1 MSSTFSKPAS
11 RAASLV
17 AALCGSSNSA
27 GTEITACVI
36 ITART
41 GEGEISNLI
50 VPNGTRGYEISQP
63 MEKLGW
69 HASDT
74 RELSFRDCAVPAGNL
89 LGPRGEGFRQFLEI
103 LDGGR
108 ISVAAMGVGLAQGAY
123 DLAYAY
129 AKERQQFGK
138 PISEFQAIQFKL
150 ADMATQID
158 AVIEDIGAHALKT
171 GMLANSRIIEIVA
184 EKVREHKLKNLVVDP
199 VMVAKSGDRLL
210 RKDAID
216 ALRSKLIP
224 LATVVTP
231 NLPEAEELTGLK
243 LNRAREIREAARRT
257 LAMGARSV
265 VIKGGHRRGPAI
277 DLFFDGKK
285 FRELRSPRIRSRHT
299 HGTGCTF
306 SAAIAAYL
314 ARGERVETAVLLAKK
329 YITEAIRSGFAVGA
343 GQSPV
348 HHFYDWWDRK
358 K

>member
-1 MSSTFSKPAS
+1 MKLVRKALTVAGSDSGAGAGIQADLKTFAALGVYGTSVITAITAQNTQGVMKILELS
-11 RAASLV
+11 RNIV
-17 AALCGSSNSA
+17 AA
-27 GTEITACVI
+27 
-36 ITART
+36 
-41 GEGEISNLI
+41 
-50 VPNGTRGYEISQP
+50 
-63 MEKLGW
+63 
-69 HASDT
+69 
-74 RELSFRDCAVPAGNL
+74 
-89 LGPRGEGFRQFLEI
+89 
-103 LDGGR
+103 
-108 ISVAAMGVGLAQGAY
+108 
-123 DLAYAY
+123 
-129 AKERQQFGK
+129 
-138 PISEFQAIQFKL
+138 
-150 ADMATQID
+150 QID

-243 LNRAREIREAARRT
+243 LNRAQEIREAARRT

-314 ARGERVETAVLLAKK
+314 ARGEPLETAVLRAKK

-348 HHFYDWWDRK
+348 HHFYDWWDGK